1 MSDFHTIWQLRHHR
15 RRLWNSFAKAK
26 SARDEVKN
34 LFAFIHRRLWSIWA
48 FLLLLSHT
56 KQHRNDAE
64 RKTRTVCGEKRRIK
78 RMTNVKVQRNEKIN
92 INKIS
97 QENSRVARTW
107 RTADVSG
114 RASVWTVRRNKRQI
128 TKLNENKT
136 KRICEVRVDL
146 TGRNPFCQ
154 NLELVGGKK
163 VFESRP
169 SFDRLN
175 VFVKYANQSEAIIS
189 LSVFDGFMVQ
199 ILERIF
205 NPVHSMKKHSRDLC
219 AQISHHSQASR
230 PAMIAII
237 FVKVENR
244 FNPSLELLDQRVHCS
259 AIFMQF
265 FRWSPIISLSIFVAL
280 NSPLP
285 SNFQFQST

>member
-1 MSDFHTIWQLRHHR
+1 MIFTPFGSCATTVVDSEILLQKR
-15 RRLWNSFAKAK
+15 RAREMKWRTFSLSFTVVFGRFELFFFYFLIRNNIETMQKGKGRLGRSV
-26 SARDEVKN
+26 E
-34 LFAFIHRRLWSIWA
+34 
-48 FLLLLSHT
+48 
-56 KQHRNDAE
+56 E
-64 RKTRTVCGEKRRIK
+64 RRIK

-107 RTADVSG
+107 RTDDVSG

-154 NLELVGGKK
+154 NLELVGGKR

-175 VFVKYANQSEAIIS
+175 VFVKYAN
-189 LSVFDGFMVQ
+189 LVVG
-199 ILERIF
+199 
-205 NPVHSMKKHSRDLC
+205 
-219 AQISHHSQASR
+219 
-230 PAMIAII
+230 
-237 FVKVENR
+237 
-244 FNPSLELLDQRVHCS
+244 
-259 AIFMQF
+259 
-265 FRWSPIISLSIFVAL
+265 FRWFHGANPRKNIQSRSFNEKTFSRFMCADF
-280 NSPLP
+280 SSQP
-285 SNFQFQST
+285 SKSTVDDRHHLC